1 VRKRVSGYNDDM
13 GFFQTDPNV
22 ERMVPADTRLLNLRA
37 EPYSDGKR
45 LKVGLDLTPFQQK
58 PYLDLA
64 LTNSSGELVATTS
77 IVEPVNWN
85 LELNLHIRKT
95 SISSNGV
102 YKLTVVIS
110 YPDLGEVDR
119 RDLTIAIPSTAI

>member
-1 VRKRVSGYNDDM
+1 MGKRVSGYNDGM
-13 GFFQTDPNV
+13 EFFQTDPNV
-22 ERMVPADTRLLNLRA
+22 DRMLPVDTRLLNLRA
-37 EPYSDGKR
+37 ELYSDGKR

-64 LTNSSGELVATTS
+64 LTDSSGDLVATTS

-85 LELNLHIRKT
+85 LELNLHIRKHST
-95 SISSNGV
+95 SCNGV
-102 YKLTVVIS
+102 YTLTVVIS

-119 RDLTIAIPSTAI
+119 RDFTIEIPSTAV